1 MKWISILAAVLIAKA
16 ASSAMSSSISI
27 GPEFPVGV
35 GTHQQKS
42 FGTAY
47 DGTNYLMTLQGD
59 SNSAWAIGA
68 QFISS
73 TGALVSTPI
82 SLQRQG
88 DTPTVAFDGSRYLMV
103 WTDYAATPNDD
114 VWGCFISKTGVK
126 STPFAIST
134 ATGRQV
140 VAGIAFDGTNYLVVW
155 TDFRND
161 TVDNSKG
168 DVYGQ
173 LVSKSGALVG
183 AEIPICNTVN
193 SQRDPY
199 VIFDGQKYA
208 VVWMDKRGNNP
219 SIWAVY
225 GCRVNT
231 AGGVQTP
238 MKINQTDCLHSQN
251 PIGLACFNNRYM
263 VVWGKDTS
271 ADGINPSWD
280 IYGRVL
286 GTDGTMVTDEFVIA
300 SGDGSQAFPGVV
312 TDGNRFMVGWTDLAS
327 PNAAVM
333 GRSYSYDG
341 IEYGPTFPLVR
352 GEGPRLLSAAAYAG
366 DKFLL
371 TICEGLA
378 VDEWTTSD
386 AYGILIDPAGGSGT
400 TLDVSVDPG
409 AGYLGK
415 LSDTLLSYQLT
426 GNQSYSG
433 TLSLNDDG
441 KALVNGVTPGTYNLH
456 IGGSHWLGRTITNT
470 VVNGISQVNVALT
483 NGDADGDG
491 QVNLF
496 DMVVLDQNFG
506 KATAMADLD
515 GDGQVNLFDYV
526 IIDQNFG
533 AQSD

>member
-59 SNSAWAIGA
+59 ASSPWSIGA
-68 QFISS
+68 QFVSS
-73 TGALVSTPI
+73 AGTLVSTPI

-88 DTPTVAFDGSRYLMV
+88 DTPTVGFDGTRYLMV

-114 VWGCFISKTGVK
+114 VWGCFISKTGTK
-126 STPFAIST
+126 GTPFPIST
-134 ATGRQV
+134 ASGRQV
-140 VAGIAFDGTNYLVVW
+140 VAGIAFDGTNYLVIW

-161 TVDNSKG
+161 TNNNDTG

-173 LVSKSGALVG
+173 LVSTTGALVG
-183 AEIPICNTVN
+183 SEIPICVTAN

-199 VIFDGQKYA
+199 VIYDGKKYV
-208 VVWMDKRGNNP
+208 VVWMDKRSNNP
-219 SIWAVY
+219 SIWDID
-225 GCRVNT
+225 GCKVST
-231 AGGVQTP
+231 TGAVQTP
-238 MKINQTDCLHSQN
+238 YKINQTDCLHSQN
-251 PIGLACFNNRYM
+251 PISIACLNDRYM

-280 IYGRVL
+280 IYGRVV
-286 GTDGTMVTDEFVIA
+286 GSDGTMITNEFVIA

-327 PNAAVM
+327 QNVAVM
-333 GRSYSYDG
+333 SRTYSYDG
-341 IEYGPTFPLVR
+341 IDYGPAFPIVR
-352 GEGPRLLSAAAYAG
+352 GEGPRLLSGAVYAG
-366 DKFLL
+366 GKVLL
-371 TICEGLA
+371 TILEGLA
-378 VDEWTTSD
+378 VDQWITSD
-386 AYGILIDPAGGSGT
+386 VYGVFIDLTGGSGT

-415 LSDTLLSYQLT
+415 LSDALMSYQLT
-426 GNQSYSG
+426 GIESYSG
-433 TLSLNDDG
+433 TLLLNDDG
-441 KALVNGVTPGTYNLH
+441 KALVNGIMPGTYTLH

-483 NGDADGDG
+483 NGDANGDG

-496 DMVVLDQNFG
+496 DMVALDQNFG
-506 KATAMADLD
+506 KTTAMADLD
-515 GDGQVNLFDYV
+515 GDGHVNLFDYV

-533 AQSD
+533 AQAD